1 MIICVVLCNI
11 HKIWELE
18 KWLHAAEL
26 RNILPIFSS
35 VGLNILLSVLC
46 LLVLSEQMFK
56 ENLCSCAY
64 LWTSFSL
71 TSTLLTSAMS
81 ETSFLCSWVIASY
94 MGFLY
99 RAGKRKLMVDQ
110 AIFYHIYPKLV
121 FKLGFGLG
129 RAGGCRMTG
138 PGEQREMF
146 RPLVLHLLPTAV

>member
-11 HKIWELE
+11 HKNWELE

-71 TSTLLTSAMS
+71 YPLLIALSIS
-81 ETSFLCSWVIASY
+81 EFLQWDIRAWASLGPEARHP
-94 MGFLY
+94 GFWPGSSPGRELKD
-99 RAGKRKLMVDQ
+99 RRKKQWENVPRNPLHSLPENLLNIWPV
-110 AIFYHIYPKLV
+110 LTV
-121 FKLGFGLG
+121 FIGLILG
-129 RAGGCRMTG
+129 T
-138 PGEQREMF
+138 EKI
-146 RPLVLHLLPTAV
+146 

>member
-1 MIICVVLCNI
+1 MDLCNI
-11 HKIWELE
+11 HRNWELE
-18 KWLHAAEL
+18 KCLHAAEL

-35 VGLNILLSVLC
+35 MGLNILRSVLC

-64 LWTSFSL
+64 LWISFSL
-71 TSTLLTSAMS
+71 TSTLLTSAVS
-81 ETSFLCSWVIASY
+81 EVSFLCSWVIASY

-99 RAGKRKLMVDQ
+99 RAGERKVMVDQ
-110 AIFYHIYPKLV
+110 AIFYHIYPELV

-129 RAGGCRMTG
+129 RARGCRMTG

-146 RPLVLHLLPTAV
+146 RPLVLHLLPATV